1 MVDAK
6 KLTRAWARAC
16 RGFSLLELTLVLA
29 IMGILMA
36 VVAYN
41 VMGQGAQAKAKA
53 TKASMSVLDAAL
65 KNYNLNYSSF
75 PPGLAALVAAKILDP
90 AKPLKDAWD
99 TDIYYDPRGTDKD
112 HPYILKSAGED
123 KQLGTDDDIDIW
135 NMGH

>member
-1 MVDAK
+1 MKMWRNRTARM
-6 KLTRAWARAC
+6 RAP

-41 VMGQGAQAKAKA
+41 VMGQGAKAKAKA
-53 TKASMSVLDAAL
+53 TKASMSVIDAAL
-65 KNYNLNYSSF
+65 KQYNLEYSAF
-75 PPGLAALVAAKILDP
+75 PPGLQTLIGAKILDP
-90 AKPLKDAWD
+90 SKPLKDAWD
-99 TDIYYDPRGTDKD
+99 VDIYYDPRGTDKD

-123 KQLGTDDDIDIW
+123 KQLGTDDDIDVW